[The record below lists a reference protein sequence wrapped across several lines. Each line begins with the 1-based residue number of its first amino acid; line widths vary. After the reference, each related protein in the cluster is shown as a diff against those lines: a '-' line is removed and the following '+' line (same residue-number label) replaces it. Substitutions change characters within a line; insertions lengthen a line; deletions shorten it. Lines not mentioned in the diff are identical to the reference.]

1 MLTYSKRNPP
11 SGYYVYA
18 YLRNVDSNIAKAGTP
33 YYIGKGLRIRAWN
46 FHDTKIPIPK
56 NISNIVILEQNLTEL
71 GTFALERRMIRW
83 PGRKDLCTGI
93 LYNSTDGGEG
103 TSGFTITGR
112 RNGPPSLETRKKIG
126 FSNRQKLKGRIRPQE
141 INNKIS
147 ANNPNRVE
155 ICCLGCKTVVKGQS
169 NFKRFHLLP
178 DSTCS
183 QQFKDHPNRLKMS
196 CVGCQHEVTGI
207 SNLKKFHNNC

>member
-1 MLTYSKRNPP
+1 MIFSKTNLPL
-11 SGYYVYA
+11 GYYVYA
-18 YLRNVDSNIAKAGTP
+18 YLRNDGTP
-33 YYIGKGLRIRAWN
+33 YYIGKGKDKRAYSRQRIIKPPADESRII
-46 FHDTKIPIPK
+46 F
-56 NISNIVILEQNLTEL
+56 LETQLTEI
-71 GTFALERRMIRW
+71 GAFALERRMIRW
-83 PGRKDLCTGI
+83 HGRKDLCTGI